1 MMLSK
6 ALSLFIL
13 LTIFPKTPTTA
24 AAAAAA
30 PAYTATDF
38 ILLNCGASSNMND
51 ISRRSWDS
59 DDRSRYAPSNA
70 AGVSLSS
77 AASDM
82 HPSVFQVPYETAHV
96 FRSPFTYTFPVLAG
110 PKFLRLYF
118 YPNTYSG
125 FNAPQSFFSVT
136 ANDFTLLS
144 NFSAFL
150 NSPSPSEPSF
160 MKEFIINVDENQRLD
175 LTFSPNSNS
184 FAFVN
189 GIEIVSIPDKLYFR
203 GNDVQ
208 IRFVDQLFYLK
219 NDTALENLYRLNV
232 GGSNVEIQDD
242 SGPTRGMFRA
252 WAQDDDYIFGA
263 DFGYTPH
270 AEYLQIKYTSE
281 TPPYSAP
288 EIVYT
293 TSRTMANTSVSL
305 EWGFPVDSG
314 FYYLLRFHFCEIQLE
329 VTKQNERVFTIS
341 INNQTVEIQADV
353 IFWTGGPEIPTFR
366 DYVVWVSDD
375 GRRGKKDLRLSLFPN
390 MEGSPKYS
398 NALLNGLEIFK
409 LSDSNRSLA
418 AANPELGSITSP
430 PAVAVRPR
438 GKKKTGASSVIYA
451 VIGSVI
457 GVLAVGAAVSFLI
470 LRRPRKGKDSVST
483 SGAAKSSWIPLS
495 TTSRSTA
502 RTSGSNVSL
511 PSDLCRYF
519 SLDEIKT
526 ATGNFDDNFVIG
538 KGGFGNVYKGFI
550 DGGGGAITTVAIK
563 RLNPSSNQGAREFLT
578 EIVMLSKLRHLHLV
592 SLIGYSDENGEMI
605 LVYDYMSHG
614 TLRDHLYNSDNSPL
628 NWKQRLQICTGAAR
642 GLHYLH
648 TGAKHSIIHR
658 DVKSTNILLD
668 EKFVAKM
675 SDFGLSKVGPTG
687 VGNTH
692 VSTVVKGSFGY
703 VDPEY
708 YRRQQLTDKSD
719 VYSFGVVLFEVLCAR
734 PAIIPSLP
742 REQVNLAEWAKSC
755 HRKGTIE
762 QIVDSNL
769 DGQIAPECL
778 SKFVETGLTCLRD
791 KGIERPAMNDVVWSL
806 EFAMQLQEAAE
817 HRDGGGGDGD
827 GVVPMSPSVPLLGDV
842 EEPNTTTDEEM
853 FSGSSEAF
861 SGSKSS
867 GLSTI
872 SSEKLKSEEVFSE
885 IMNPSAR

>member
-1 MMLSK
+1 MLAAAMLKSK
-6 ALSLFIL
+6 
-13 LTIFPKTPTTA
+13 TIVGRPVECFGPGPKTMT
-24 AAAAAA
+24 
-30 PAYTATDF
+30 
-38 ILLNCGASSNMND
+38 
-51 ISRRSWDS
+51 
-59 DDRSRYAPSNA
+59 
-70 AGVSLSS
+70 
-77 AASDM
+77 
-82 HPSVFQVPYETAHV
+82 
-96 FRSPFTYTFPVLAG
+96 
-110 PKFLRLYF
+110 
-118 YPNTYSG
+118 TYSG
-125 FNAPQSFFSVT
+125 RILVT
-136 ANDFTLLS
+136 PLMLS
-144 NFSAFL
+144 IF
-150 NSPSPSEPSF
+150 
-160 MKEFIINVDENQRLD
+160 R
-175 LTFSPNSNS
+175 
-184 FAFVN
+184 
-189 GIEIVSIPDKLYFR
+189 SI
-203 GNDVQ
+203 
-208 IRFVDQLFYLK
+208 
-219 NDTALENLYRLNV
+219 
-232 GGSNVEIQDD
+232 
-242 SGPTRGMFRA
+242 
-252 WAQDDDYIFGA
+252 
-263 DFGYTPH
+263 TP
-270 AEYLQIKYTSE
+270 AE

-293 TSRTMANTSVSL
+293 TSEQWRILAEV
-305 EWGFPVDSG
+305 WSG
-314 FYYLLRFHFCEIQLE
+314 DFQSIRVLLFTQIPFFCEIQLE

-341 INNQTVEIQADV
+341 INNQTLEIQADV
-353 IFWTGGPEIPTFR
+353 IFWTGGTEIPTFR
-366 DYVVWVSDD
+366 DYIVWASDD

-390 MEGSPKYS
+390 MEGRPKYS

-418 AANPELGSITSP
+418 AANPEPGSITSP
-430 PAVAVRPR
+430 PAVAVIPR

-470 LRRPRKGKDSVST
+470 LRRRRNVKDSVST
-483 SGAAKSSWIPLS
+483 SGVAKSSWVPLFDHFKVYGEDEWIKCI
-495 TTSRSTA
+495 TA
-502 RTSGSNVSL
+502 VRFMQIFL
-511 PSDLCRYF
+511 
-519 SLDEIKT
+519 LDEIKT
-526 ATGNFDDNFVIG
+526 ATKLRRQFRHRKRRIR
-538 KGGFGNVYKGFI
+538 NVYKGFI
-550 DGGGGAITTVAIK
+550 DVGGGAITTVAIK

-578 EIVMLSKLRHLHLV
+578 EILRHLHLV

-628 NWKQRLQICTGAAR
+628 NWKQRLQICIGAAR

-742 REQVNLAEWAKSC
+742 REQ
-755 HRKGTIE
+755 
-762 QIVDSNL
+762 
-769 DGQIAPECL
+769 
-778 SKFVETGLTCLRD
+778 
-791 KGIERPAMNDVVWSL
+791 
-806 EFAMQLQEAAE
+806 
-817 HRDGGGGDGD
+817 
-827 GVVPMSPSVPLLGDV
+827 
-842 EEPNTTTDEEM
+842 EPNTTTDEEM

-867 GLSTI
+867 GLSTV